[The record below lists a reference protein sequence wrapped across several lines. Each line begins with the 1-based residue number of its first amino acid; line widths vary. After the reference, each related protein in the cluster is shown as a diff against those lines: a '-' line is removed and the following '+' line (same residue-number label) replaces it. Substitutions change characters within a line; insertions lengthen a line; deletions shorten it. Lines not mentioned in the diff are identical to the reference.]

1 MNDQI
6 ESTFQL
12 PAELQ
17 DVPTNYSMSHITYE
31 DVNGILS
38 LVEIAL
44 ARGSIKGDELAIL
57 NQIRNDCMLEVQDY
71 QTWVQKRQQIVA
83 VEQQIA
89 NEQAKLKQ
97 QQEIE
102 SVKATSDAKV
112 QAAQDASRILQN
124 RINELENQA
133 KARGITPVVS
143 EHSDEELN
151 VAMKPVNMG
160 SPSKSWD
167 NARAQNPVPV
177 TTNQPPMIAP
187 QSETTRTITANPEL
201 AEKIEETKQAFDD
214 YGRTV
219 EEETNPMDKMIKEWK
234 DRGEDQW
241 SDEQSYDKISQQMQ
255 NAWENIEVEDEGL
268 DVSVNVPSGF
278 TVFDEVE
285 VPVNIPGDGEV
296 EPLFKINIGQDGN
309 APLGD
314 QVTEE
319 DVNMNTTYMDMN
331 DDFEPV
337 QGDGEVEIEV
347 REDPESIAEV
357 QAMKESVEEEYEE
370 IVIPNSME
378 LQKMT
383 KSTIAEVAD
392 KIGITVSANQTKNAM
407 IKDFE
412 EEAWNLIQEAEADE
426 NATVQQDEDI
436 IRDGGYFGEDDS
448 K

>member
-44 ARGSIKGDELAIL
+44 QRGSIKGDELAIL

-133 KARGITPVVS
+133 KARGITPVQS
-143 EHSDEELN
+143 EHSEAELN

-177 TTNQPPMIAP
+177 TTNQPPIVAP
-187 QSETTRTITANPEL
+187 QSETSGTITANSEL
-201 AEKIEETKQAFDD
+201 AEKIKETRVAFDD
-214 YGRTV
+214 YGRTADLV
-219 EEETNPMDKMIKEWK
+219 EEDT
-234 DRGEDQW
+234 
-241 SDEQSYDKISQQMQ
+241 ISNQMQ
-255 NAWENIEVEDEGL
+255 NAWENIEGENQGL
-268 DVSVNVPSGF
+268 DVSVNVPSP
-278 TVFDEVE
+278 D
-285 VPVNIPGDGEV
+285 EV
-296 EPLFKINIGQDGN
+296 EPLFQINLGQDGN

-331 DDFEPV
+331 DDFEPI
-337 QGDGEVEIEV
+337 QGDGEVEIELQ
-347 REDPESIAEV
+347 EDPESVADV
-357 QAMKESVEEEYEE
+357 QVMKEAVEEEYEE
-370 IVIPNSME
+370 VVIPNSME

-383 KSTIAEVAD
+383 KAKIKEVAD
-392 KIGITVSANQTKNAM
+392 SIGITVSDNQTKSAM

-412 EEAWNLIQEAEADE
+412 EESWNLIKEAEENE
-426 NATVQQDEDI
+426 NATVHQDEDI
-436 IRDGGYFGEDDS
+436 IRDGGYFGDDNDS